1 MVKESRLLKLRGN
14 KRREKMKHIITSN
27 TSEIISVITDED
39 RVTLKQEIRGRLPK
53 WLLRYKIIILNKREA
68 QNLSTILNNWLKN
81 KVDRT

>member
-1 MVKESRLLKLRGN
+1 
-14 KRREKMKHIITSN
+14 MKHIITSN

-81 KVDRT
+81 NIDRT

>member
-1 MVKESRLLKLRGN
+1 MVKENYLLKLRGN

-81 KVDRT
+81 NIEKT

>member
-1 MVKESRLLKLRGN
+1 MVKENYLPKLRGN

-81 KVDRT
+81 NIDRT